1 MSPARAI
8 LRFRRPGQ
16 CCGRARADPLPVD
29 IAAELRR
36 DDAKDA
42 KVGAFALP
50 GSRPTIRCNLATLFT
65 FSNASS

>member
-1 MSPARAI
+1 MWEMSPARAI

-42 KVGAFALP
+42 KVGAFA
-50 GSRPTIRCNLATLFT
+50 
-65 FSNASS
+65 